1 LTLEKNLLVDVD
13 NFYIHEVKKKYF
25 FSHDIPELQS
35 LIKQILNQL
44 DGLSALTSKIQGYL
58 WEASS
63 EYRQKK
69 HEVKC
74 QSCLNKRLTDQ
85 NASAPNYQHL
95 LTHTMKNAQE
105 SPDHDTPL
113 DLQLASYLSTSLAPP
128 DKITKEFTR
137 RKSH

>member
-25 FSHDIPELQS
+25 FSHDIPELHT

-69 HEVKC
+69 HELKC
-74 QSCLNKRLTDQ
+74 QSCANKRLTNQ
-85 NASAPNYQHL
+85 NPPAPNYQHL
-95 LTHTMKNAQE
+95 LTHTMKNADE
-105 SPDHDTPL
+105 SPDHDTGF
-113 DLQLASYLSTSLAPP
+113 DLQLASYLSTS
-128 DKITKEFTR
+128 
-137 RKSH
+137 